1 MSSQLFKV
9 CSSVLESEANASK
22 YNNIPKTV
30 AEGEAAI
37 DSVASKA
44 TEQFQS

>member
-1 MSSQLFKV
+1 M
-9 CSSVLESEANASK
+9 LELEANASK

-30 AEGEAAI
+30 AEEEAAI

-44 TEQFQS
+44 IE